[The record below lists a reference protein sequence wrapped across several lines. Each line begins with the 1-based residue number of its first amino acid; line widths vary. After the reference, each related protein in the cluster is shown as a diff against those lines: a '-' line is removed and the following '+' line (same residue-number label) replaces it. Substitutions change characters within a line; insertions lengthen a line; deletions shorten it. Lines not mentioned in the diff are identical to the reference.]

1 MPPGSPGPSAAAA
14 PSAAAPSAAAFS
26 VAGAGLTP
34 TKESTL
40 KSGIVSALASQAA
53 RSSALVSAAPRTL
66 SKADALSV
74 RVHASSPLVPTST
87 LVSPV
92 VRVHLVDSE
101 LGTPITPSG
110 EATTPL
116 QTLPFDLARRVKSAF
131 APEWDETLEIEEE
144 LGSLLSDRA
153 TLLFEV
159 LQPPPSF
166 RYFDERP
173 DVFPGGA
180 PAKIAWGFLKLLKSR
195 DQTPNVGRLQVQLYR
210 YEEVSTPHALVSSLA
225 PRGGVTS
232 DGAPGAVPASDRA
245 PAVFA
250 EWKRASRL
258 VPALRPLYPA
268 HLTVT
273 VAASP
278 RGDAATALL
287 AGSRE
292 MPRTFALAATLSG
305 AAPDDDEDFE
315 KRRPSLAE
323 RIARERTLGGGWS
336 TAERRLAR
344 APPADG
350 EEVTEKLG
358 RLPYE
363 TLCYGMNP
371 RAAAAARGAR
381 GDAGGPPRGSVD
393 AADPDAHHVETPGGS
408 TRRPIVKL
416 PHGRSRLD
424 DCEVPNGEA
433 RAQPHLPSS
442 AREALLVAFDPMGR
456 RLAVACV
463 EASMRVVRAFDCATG
478 AQIAAFPGHGAAVYD
493 LAWEPEPDEPGSGGG
508 AEDRLGTVEFDPR
521 PTRVLTASADGAARA
536 WTVHGAP
543 ESPSAFDFV
552 AQHACECYAA
562 AWHSHEE
569 NVLATAAR
577 DGGIRLWSAPPKRKS
592 GGASGGGA
600 LGGALGGSSS
610 GLPQAQILA
619 SLSPSPGTAV
629 TALAFDGGGFRL
641 FCGFADGMMRESAVD
656 VGGAAGASLRPL
668 RECKDLLGET
678 VTCVRTAPNDR
689 KVLARTVADRIAS
702 VDVGFFGAT
711 HSYELGARSKR
722 RTRKKAAGG
731 GGGSPGGLGSSSN
744 PSSSFGS
751 LARFASSPDGRWIA
765 AGDADGCCRLFDA
778 DVAGAGV
785 PMAVADAAPGV
796 GIRDVAW
803 SPGAHCVAVAAAGGG
818 RPLRLVAKTDARE
831 DAPVPRRPTRPGA
844 VPLGLAVE
852 GKERIKALRA
862 ASGFAAEDKPRPMLP
877 THLTPDAV
885 REMLGRVRVDAAR
898 ERSAA
903 IDDARRERRAAANAN
918 IAGVTG
924 ASAAAAATPGGWG
937 VGAQASFAPT
947 AATSIGGTA
956 ASGFDARR
964 AAAEKENESV
974 GAAAAAAGKGPPASW
989 DSRGFEEP
997 AAGFGLGG
1005 EGVLSGAHAV
1015 SAFDPYGGGGAAAP
1029 APEEPAGFG
1038 LGGEGFLSG
1047 ARIPP
1052 SGASAGGW

>member
-1 MPPGSPGPSAAAA
+1 M
-14 PSAAAPSAAAFS
+14 
-26 VAGAGLTP
+26 
-34 TKESTL
+34 
-40 KSGIVSALASQAA
+40 
-53 RSSALVSAAPRTL
+53 
-66 SKADALSV
+66 
-74 RVHASSPLVPTST
+74 PTST

-258 VPALRPLYPA
+258 RPLYPA

-381 GDAGGPPRGSVD
+381 GDEGGPPRGSVD

-508 AEDRLGTVEFDPR
+508 AEDRLGTAEFDPR

-562 AWHSHEE
+562 AWHPHEE

-592 GGASGGGA
+592 GGASGGDIS
-600 LGGALGGSSS
+600 GGSSS

-844 VPLGLAVE
+844 VPLGSAVE
-852 GKERIKALRA
+852 GKERVKALRA

-918 IAGVTG
+918 IAGVSG
-924 ASAAAAATPGGWG
+924 AS
-937 VGAQASFAPT
+937 
-947 AATSIGGTA
+947 
-956 ASGFDARR
+956 
-964 AAAEKENESV
+964 
-974 GAAAAAAGKGPPASW
+974 AAAAGKGPPASW

-997 AAGFGLGG
+997 AGFGLGG
-1005 EGVLSGAHAV
+1005 EGFLSGAPAV